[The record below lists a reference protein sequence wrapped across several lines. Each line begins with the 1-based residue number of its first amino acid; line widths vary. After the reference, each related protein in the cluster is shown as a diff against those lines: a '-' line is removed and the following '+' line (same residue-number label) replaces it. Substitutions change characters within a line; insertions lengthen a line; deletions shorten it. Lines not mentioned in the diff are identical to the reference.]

1 MAHWRALKS
10 PSTVVRSIDDD
21 PELEQ
26 FVLILI
32 SGELVRSLTIVEAV
46 EFRSNMSLTN
56 ASAEVEK
63 VFLRIS
69 EI

>member
-1 MAHWRALKS
+1 
-10 PSTVVRSIDDD
+10 VVRSIDDD

-63 VFLRIS
+63 VFFRIS

>member
-1 MAHWRALKS
+1 M
-10 PSTVVRSIDDD
+10 VRSIDDD

-63 VFLRIS
+63 VFFRIS

>member
-1 MAHWRALKS
+1 M
-10 PSTVVRSIDDD
+10 VRSIDDD